1 VNHPFLWEGEVPVG
15 SGEKP
20 RLSTIIVLDWKAVL
34 QMQHLSEPDTGYMGC
49 QHFPS
54 CQQENKSKQYAT

>member
-1 VNHPFLWEGEVPVG
+1 VKYQSALVKSRDFQA
-15 SGEKP
+15 
-20 RLSTIIVLDWKAVL
+20 IIVLDWKAVL
-34 QMQHLSEPDTGYMGC
+34 QMQYLSEPDTGYMGC